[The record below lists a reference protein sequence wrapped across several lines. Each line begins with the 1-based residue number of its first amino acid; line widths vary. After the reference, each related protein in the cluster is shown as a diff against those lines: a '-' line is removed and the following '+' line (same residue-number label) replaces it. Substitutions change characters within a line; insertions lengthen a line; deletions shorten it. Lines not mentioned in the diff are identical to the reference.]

1 MLDSQSNEETGVLG
15 KSVKRESV
23 MKTPKTHYIS
33 ASKRRSQEAGLDPN
47 TIPVF
52 KEQLS
57 MSELNRKL
65 CEYENVLAVVRF
77 FVKKLLLSSKGNPIL
92 IVISDEKGVI
102 LDMDGDETIKQTV
115 NQLGIQIGVRFTEES
130 CGTNVINLSLKER
143 HPVELIGEDHYHTY
157 LFTNACYAVP
167 FHYRDRNDL
176 LGTISIMTSIDLAN
190 PFYLTLLDLAVDSIE
205 RELLLIKQNQRLNVL
220 NQIMINSTRN
230 GIIMTDKDGTI
241 VEMNDIA
248 EQLTGLRKGL
258 NRHQVVRM
266 FSPMGQYISDVIEK
280 GSKFENIQLILERNR
295 TKSKF
300 VCLFDA
306 IPIYDEHYQIIGAIG
321 QFRDVTRLY
330 EAEEKYNHLAYHD
343 DLTGLPNRR
352 NFYKQLGEMFETAR
366 HNDSRFAVLY
376 IDLDRFKMVN
386 DTFGH
391 QNGDMLLCEAAERLK
406 NGLHSGSFLSR
417 MGGDEFTII
426 VPHGSES
433 VAAVITAETILR
445 NFERSFMIR
454 GQEFHI
460 SASVGISYYPDDG
473 QDAETLMIH
482 ADTALFKAKEAG
494 RNMYVLYAPTMDQS
508 SHERLAIENA
518 LRKAVERE
526 EWVLHYQPQ
535 IDIDT
540 GQIVGLEAL
549 IRWDHP
555 LYKLIPPSEF
565 IPLAEET
572 GLIVAIGE
580 WVLKEAC
587 LQNKHWQDSGFPKIR
602 ISVNLSTAQF
612 MKKNLCK
619 TVEKVLAET
628 GLEPQYLELEITE
641 SMTMDVDKAS
651 TILDELS
658 VLGVQISIDDFGTG
672 YSSLNYL
679 KQFSIHRLKV
689 DKSFVKDITS
699 DESNA
704 RIVGAIISMAHH
716 LGLRVIAEGVETGE
730 QMSFLKGQKCDEIQ
744 GYYYSPPLPAEELE
758 IKYFKSVTI

>member
-1 MLDSQSNEETGVLG
+1 MLDSQSNEKTGGLG
-15 KSVKRESV
+15 KSVKREKV
-23 MKTPKTHYIS
+23 MNTSKTQYIL
-33 ASKRRSQEAGLDPN
+33 ASKRRSQETCLDPN

-52 KEQLS
+52 QEKLS
-57 MSELNRKL
+57 ASELNRKL

-77 FVKKLLLSSKGNPIL
+77 FVKKLLLSSKGSPIL

-102 LDMDGDETIKQTV
+102 LEMDGDETIKQTV

-143 HPVELIGEDHYHTY
+143 QPVELIGEDHYHTY

-176 LGTISIMTSIDLAN
+176 LGAISIMTAIDLAN

-230 GIIMTDKDGTI
+230 GIIMTDKEGTI
-241 VEMNDIA
+241 VEMNEIA

-258 NRHQVVRM
+258 NRQQIVRM

-280 GSKFENIQLILERNR
+280 GSKYENIQLILERNR

-330 EAEEKYNHLAYHD
+330 EAEEKFNHLAYHD

-352 NFYKQLGEMFETAR
+352 KFYKQLGEMFETAR

-406 NGLHSGSFLSR
+406 SGLHPGSFLSR

-426 VPHGSES
+426 VPQGSGFE
-433 VAAVITAETILR
+433 AAVITAETILK
-445 NFERSFMIR
+445 NFERSFMIK

-482 ADTALFKAKEAG
+482 ADTALYKAKETG
-494 RNMYVLYAPTMDQS
+494 RNTYVLYAPSMDQS
-508 SHERLAIENA
+508 SHERLTLENA

-535 IDIDT
+535 IDMDT
-540 GQIVGLEAL
+540 GKIVGVEAL
-549 IRWDHP
+549 IRWEHP
-555 LYKLIPPSEF
+555 LYKLIPPGEF

-572 GLIVAIGE
+572 GLIVPIGE

-587 LQNKHWQDSGFPKIR
+587 LQNKLWQDMGFPKVR
-602 ISVNLSTAQF
+602 IAVNLSTAQF

-619 TVEKVLAET
+619 TVEKVLQET

-641 SMTMDVDKAS
+641 TMTMDVDKAS
-651 TILDELS
+651 AILDELS
-658 VLGVQISIDDFGTG
+658 ELGVHISIDDFGTG

-679 KQFSIHRLKV
+679 KQFSIHRLKI

-716 LGLRVIAEGVETGE
+716 LGLHVIAEGVETPE
-730 QMSFLKGQKCDEIQ
+730 QMSFLKEQQCDEVQ

-758 IKYFKSVTI
+758 TKYFKSVTV

>member
-1 MLDSQSNEETGVLG
+1 MMMDSHSNEEREGLG
-15 KSVKRESV
+15 KSVKREKD
-23 MKTPKTHYIS
+23 MKVSKMQYIME
-33 ASKRRSQEAGLDPN
+33 SKRRSQEAHLSPY
-47 TIPVF
+47 TMPVF
-52 KEQLS
+52 KEKLS
-57 MSELNRKL
+57 PSELNRKL
-65 CEYENVLAVVRF
+65 GEYENVLSVVRF
-77 FVKKLLLSSKGNPIL
+77 FVKKLLLSSKGSPIL
-92 IVISDEKGVI
+92 IVISDETGVI
-102 LDMDGDETIKQTV
+102 LDMEGDETIKQTV

-130 CGTNVINLSLKER
+130 CGTNVINLSLRER
-143 HPVELIGEDHYHTY
+143 VPVELIGEDHYHTY
-157 LFTNACYAVP
+157 LFSNACYAVP
-167 FHYRDRNDL
+167 FQYRDRNDL

-190 PFYLTLLDLAVDSIE
+190 PFYLNLLDLAVDSIE

-230 GIIMTDKDGTI
+230 GIIMTDKEGTI
-241 VEMNDIA
+241 VEMNEVA
-248 EQLTGLRKGL
+248 EQLTGLSKGL
-258 NRHQVVRM
+258 NRNQVVRL
-266 FSPMGQYISDVIEK
+266 FKPMGQYMSDVIEK
-280 GSKFENIQLILERNR
+280 GSKYENIQLIFERKK

-306 IPIYDEHYQIIGAIG
+306 LPIYDENYQIIGAIG

-352 NFYKQLGEMFETAR
+352 MFYRQLGEMFDSAR
-366 HNDSRFAVLY
+366 HNDSTFSVMY

-406 NGLHSGSFLSR
+406 AGLPSDGFLSR

-426 VPHGSES
+426 LPQGAG
-433 VAAVITAETILR
+433 AAVIAAEKILK
-445 NFERSFMIR
+445 NFERSFIIR

-482 ADTALFKAKEAG
+482 ADTALYKAKETG
-494 RNMYVLYAPTMDQS
+494 RNTYVLYAPSMDQS
-508 SHERLAIENA
+508 SHEKLALENA

-535 IDIDT
+535 IDINT
-540 GQIVGLEAL
+540 GLIIGVEAL
-549 IRWDHP
+549 IRWEHP
-555 LYKLIPPSEF
+555 VYKLVPPSDF

-572 GLIVAIGE
+572 GLIVPIGE

-587 LQNKHWQDSGFPKIR
+587 LQNKLWQDAGFPKVR
-602 ISVNLSTAQF
+602 IAVNLSTAQF
-612 MKKNLCK
+612 MKKNLCR
-619 TVEKVLAET
+619 TVENVLKET
-628 GLEPQYLELEITE
+628 GLDPQYLELEITE
-641 SMTMDVDKAS
+641 TMTMDVDKAS

-658 VLGVQISIDDFGTG
+658 GLGIQISIDDFGTG

-679 KQFSIHRLKV
+679 KQFSIHRLKI
-689 DKSFVKDITS
+689 DKSFVKDIAI

-716 LGLRVIAEGVETGE
+716 LGLQVLAEGVETQE
-730 QMSFLKGQKCDEIQ
+730 QMVYLKEQQCDEVQ

-758 IKYFKSVTI
+758 NLYFKNVIV